1 MIALPAEITF
11 ATAPRVLDDAAR
23 TVDDALRGAAAGT
36 ALDID
41 LGGCDRFDSS
51 LLSVLLE
58 LARHAAAAGATC
70 RLHHVPSNLGKLAA
84 LYGADDLLFAPR

>member
-1 MIALPAEITF
+1 MIYVARGRPALGDRGPLPPGHPLSWGAIT
-11 ATAPRVLDDAAR
+11 AGTVLD
-23 TVDDALRGAAAGT
+23 V
-36 ALDID
+36 D
-41 LGGCDRFDSS
+41 LGGCVRFDSS

-70 RLHHVPSNLGKLAA
+70 RLHQVPSNLGKLAA